1 MNFRVDGH
9 QQIEA
14 SVIVDVIDVDVK
26 EVSTVVLTGLRTVEI
41 LHHVGNQA
49 AVDLK
54 LKVRTVT
61 SSAADVCG
69 SER

>member
-26 EVSTVVLTGLRTVEI
+26 EVSTVVLAGLRTVEI
-41 LHHVGNQA
+41 LHHVGNQT
-49 AVDLK
+49 AVDL
-54 LKVRTVT
+54 
-61 SSAADVCG
+61 
-69 SER
+69 